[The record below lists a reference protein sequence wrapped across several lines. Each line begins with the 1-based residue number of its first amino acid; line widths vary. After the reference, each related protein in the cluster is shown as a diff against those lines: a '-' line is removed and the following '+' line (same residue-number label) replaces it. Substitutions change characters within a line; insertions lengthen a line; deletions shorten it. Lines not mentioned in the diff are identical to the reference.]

1 MEQLIKERGQIRQM
15 HDSGSHRLKME
26 IEVLL
31 TKIEELEK
39 ILDVTTHELKR
50 RLAEKEEHIEYMNTL
65 NSTQTNKFSQE
76 LDSLKKLLSHK
87 DQ

>member
-50 RLAEKEEHIEYMNTL
+50 TL